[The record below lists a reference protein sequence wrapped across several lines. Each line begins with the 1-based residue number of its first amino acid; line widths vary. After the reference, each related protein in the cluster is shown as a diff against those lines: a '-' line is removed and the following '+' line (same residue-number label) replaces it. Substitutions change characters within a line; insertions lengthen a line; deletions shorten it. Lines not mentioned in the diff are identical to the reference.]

1 MKKII
6 YRSFIVILSILIVSV
21 IYLSTIGIE
30 TTRFNSQISNY
41 AKSIKNGLDVD
52 LKKIKI
58 FLNLTNLS
66 LSAKKVGTKIKYRKK
81 IIETNSIKTQISLT
95 SLIKKE
101 K

>member
-6 YRSFIVILSILIVSV
+6 YRTFILIFSILIITV

-41 AKSIKNGLDVD
+41 AKNIKNGLDID

-58 FLNLTNLS
+58 FLNITNLS
-66 LSAKKVGTKIKYRKK
+66 LSVKTVGTKI
-81 IIETNSIKTQISLT
+81 
-95 SLIKKE
+95 
-101 K
+101 